1 MACVPWFVIGPSTW
15 LAVSGYWSAGDPAV
29 PTPAE
34 DWRRA
39 IVDVVIPV
47 YRNQDTIIHCL
58 ASLLRQTRLPRR
70 VVLVDDAGVGRDHAI
85 QFAREFARANG
96 IDLQIVVRAW
106 SIGRAATLKWQARQ
120 FTGDVMC
127 VLDADTVL
135 QSPDYIER
143 CVRELYQG
151 VGIASARGSVK
162 PLRQDD
168 RVALAST
175 TPFQYWLGEDGYRD
189 PRAHWPAYRR
199 WWHALGV
206 AYYEH
211 LAQIQQGVVDSG
223 LMRSQGGVACASGG
237 AVAYRRRYLEDMFD
251 RYEPI
256 RGDDLTAVEDQF
268 IALALAT
275 EGYRNI
281 RVADVV
287 ARTEY
292 PELQHLPRRCWQ
304 VSIGLLQC
312 GHYFDVLLRSPLRV
326 AQRWTQRRGKPPSR
340 TRGDG
345 DDLQVDLR
353 RVHEAYRQPFGE
365 RLTRH
370 QGRPAG
376 TTLMLMALEQL
387 GYPTALYALALTG
400 HWSLLASVVGLEV
413 GAALLLAWWVAGAD
427 RWRALRRAAFVTPL
441 RYALMLTG
449 PWAMAWFAGR
459 LWLWGRYRWFVRR
472 QVDGVRLRRGR

>member
-15 LAVSGYWSAGDPAV
+15 LAVSGYWRAADPTV
-29 PTPAE
+29 PAPAE

-47 YRNQDTIIHCL
+47 CRNQDTIAHCL

-70 VVLVDDAGVGRDHAI
+70 VVLVDDAGVDRDHTI

-135 QSPDYIER
+135 ESPDYIER

-151 VGIASARGSVK
+151 VGIASACGSVR
-162 PLRQDD
+162 PLRHDD
-168 RVALAST
+168 RAALATT
-175 TPFQYWLGEDGYRD
+175 TPFRCWLGEDGYRD
-189 PRAHWPAYRR
+189 PCAHWPVYRR

-206 AYYEH
+206 AYHEH
-211 LAQIQQGVVDSG
+211 LAQIQQEVIDRG
-223 LMRSQGGVACASGG
+223 LMRSQGGIACATGG
-237 AVAYRRRYLEDMFD
+237 AVVYRRRYLEDLFD

-268 IALALAT
+268 IALALVT

-281 RVADVV
+281 RIADVV
-287 ARTEY
+287 ARTQY

-304 VSIGLLQC
+304 ASIGLLQC

-326 AQRWTQRRGKPPSR
+326 AQRWMQRRGKSPSSVSSQDPG
-340 TRGDG
+340 TE
-345 DDLQVDLR
+345 LR
-353 RVHEAYRQPFGE
+353 RVREAYRQPFGE
-365 RLTRH
+365 RLTG
-370 QGRPAG
+370 QLGRPAG
-376 TTLMLMALEQL
+376 TTLVLMALEQL
-387 GYPTALYALALTG
+387 GYPTLLYALMLTG

-413 GAALLLAWWVAGAD
+413 GATLLLAWRFSGPH
-427 RWRALRRAAFVTPL
+427 RWLAVGRAAFVAPL
-441 RYALMLTG
+441 RYALVLTA
-449 PWAMAWFAGR
+449 PWAMAWFAAR
-459 LWLWGRYRWFVRR
+459 LWMWGRYRWFVRR